1 MLQTIMAHL
10 KKASPTSKLIHGAKY
25 TYVPIKFI
33 LCHSAVPGGL
43 SLFTNRNLALKSPN
57 SSPSKSDIYR
67 SLLLARLNLAML
79 ENTLKS

>member
-43 SLFTNRNLALKSPN
+43 SLFTNRNLALKAAN
-57 SSPSKSDIYR
+57 SSPSKSEKFTFCYLYI
-67 SLLLARLNLAML
+67 
-79 ENTLKS
+79 